1 MLVLGTIKM
10 FKRLFWTTEK
20 FTNRAQK
27 IIIMTTKITLQCVA
41 QGSKLRIRFHSY
53 TNEEGKTFTN
63 VYDNSYNCQFP
74 RAIREVGRY
83 YEINPSDLI
92 LVGGDNGKSPF
103 YRVPKNNIKVLSRE
117 EGLRYEEAFRAGELN
132 ELLNH

>member
-1 MLVLGTIKM
+1 M
-10 FKRLFWTTEK
+10 
-20 FTNRAQK
+20 A
-27 IIIMTTKITLQCVA
+27 TKVTLQCVP

-83 YEINPSDLI
+83 YEISPSDLF

-103 YRVPKNNIKVLSRE
+103 YRVPKNNIKVLSRV
-117 EGLRYEEAFRAGELN
+117 EGLRYEETFRAGKLSFN
-132 ELLNH
+132 SYIWNSIIHLA